1 MNPGNSLSSLLD
13 GSLLKEI
20 EAALR
25 DAFPEKT
32 KLEMMLLYE
41 FQINLDDIAL
51 GDNYT
56 EIVFKVVKYFKS
68 KDSLAKLINK
78 ASEENDGNLQ
88 LQSVAKK
95 INAITSLIQI
105 LVPLEKDFIN
115 QMKQVYLACSSDSLR
130 KDWED
135 ESPDTLKEILANLKD
150 TPQGKA
156 PENPLIQFVARL
168 SEDAEIPELA
178 AISLNKWGKQNAN
191 NFSELLTQIRNAEI
205 TRNEQAIVQTY
216 LIVLLNPSK
225 QHQNKRYFV
234 SAWFIPNGGNDKF
247 NCQTG
252 EGYKILEIEQQ
263 EQETF
268 SLEEIPCLIEDF
280 LDQITPHLTDFS
292 SLPAIEI
299 FLPYELLS
307 EPIDTW
313 IIQQEELPISIGSLY
328 KVIVRSSRRL
338 RKDYP
343 YRNIWVQKWKTL
355 KNLTENAYSKCC
367 TSSECHSWQ
376 ELFSRLN
383 QDGTIALKLMK
394 PPSNDFLKVMN
405 QTAIPVALWIRQE
418 LQNLNFL
425 VELDQLLQC
434 LITEL
439 PERVKQKRLDDFPD
453 KSKQSIG
460 HHLSLLWENPY
471 ILPPQIEYTTPS

>member
-1 MNPGNSLSSLLD
+1 MNPGNPLSSLLD

-32 KLEMMLLYE
+32 KLEMMLFYQ
-41 FQINLDDIAL
+41 FQANLDDIAL

-56 EIVFKVVKYFKS
+56 EIVFKVVKYFKD
-68 KDSLAKLINK
+68 KDSLAELINK
-78 ASEENDGNLQ
+78 ARNENNGNPQ
-88 LQSVAKK
+88 LRSVGQK
-95 INAITSLIQI
+95 INAITSLMKI
-105 LVPLEKDFIN
+105 LVPLEKDFLN
-115 QMKQVYLACSSDSLR
+115 QMKQVYLACCSDSLR
-130 KDWED
+130 EDWED

-156 PENPLIQFVARL
+156 PESPLIQFVARL

-178 AISLNKWGKQNAN
+178 AISLKKWGEQNAN
-191 NFSELLTQIRNAEI
+191 NFSELLTKIRNAEI
-205 TRNEQAIVQTY
+205 TRNEEMVQTY

-234 SAWFIPNGGNDKF
+234 SAWFIPNGENDKF
-247 NCQTG
+247 NCHTG

-268 SLEEIPCLIEDF
+268 YLEEIPCLLKDY
-280 LDQITPHLTDFS
+280 LAQITPHLTDFS
-292 SLPAIEI
+292 SLPTIEI
-299 FLPYELLS
+299 FLPYELLN

-313 IIQQEELPISIGSLY
+313 RIQEEEELPIPIGSLY
-328 KVIVRSSRRL
+328 KVIVRSSHRL
-338 RKDYP
+338 KKYR
-343 YRNIWVQKWKTL
+343 YRNVWVQKWKTL
-355 KNLTENAYSKCC
+355 KELTENPCSKCC
-367 TSSECHSWQ
+367 TSGDYHSWQ

-383 QDGTIALKLMK
+383 QDCAIALKLMK
-394 PPSNDFLKVMN
+394 PPSKEFFQVMD

-418 LQNLNFL
+418 LQNLNFQ

-434 LITEL
+434 SITEL

-453 KSKQSIG
+453 ASEQRIG
-460 HHLSLLWENPY
+460 HHLSLLWENPH
-471 ILPPQIEYTTPS
+471 ILPPHIEYTTPS